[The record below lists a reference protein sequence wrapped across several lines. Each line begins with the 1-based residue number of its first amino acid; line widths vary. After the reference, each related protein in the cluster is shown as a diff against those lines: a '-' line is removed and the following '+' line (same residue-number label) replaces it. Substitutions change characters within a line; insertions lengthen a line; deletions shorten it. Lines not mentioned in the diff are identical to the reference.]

1 MEPKATPGLIFR
13 GDLQQRRSELINP
26 LIHGNKNQSSPAIHL
41 NQRHKNHLYSQ
52 PTPYRYWL
60 KQAFANFNFGW
71 FSLAE
76 AIQECLR

>member
-1 MEPKATPGLIFR
+1 MVLLVCGIIDDRWRPEVLTISN
-13 GDLQQRRSELINP
+13 D
-26 LIHGNKNQSSPAIHL
+26 NQSDPAIPL

-60 KQAFANFNFGW
+60 KQACANFNFGW